1 MFVLRLTEGEEG
13 LCGWSA
19 GGGKLTLQPSDSL
32 KDVIDDAAARWNL
45 KGHRVELI
53 YNGAILRGKNNDVIS
68 ELLTKSNGAPATR
81 TFALEASPKRLKD
94 QPAQTQH
101 HHNMCT
107 QSLSQQSTF
116 PAAPAELLLA
126 T

>member
-19 GGGKLTLQPSDSL
+19 GGGKLTLQPSVSL

-53 YNGAILRGKNNDVIS
+53 YNGAILRGKPACSTGSTPAKVDKILS
-68 ELLTKSNGAPATR
+68 ELLLGK
-81 TFALEASPKRLKD
+81 K
-94 QPAQTQH
+94 
-101 HHNMCT
+101 
-107 QSLSQQSTF
+107 
-116 PAAPAELLLA
+116 
-126 T
+126 